1 MGDLRHAFRLMR
13 RAPGFT
19 AAAILTLALGV
30 GVNTAV
36 FTLVRAVLL
45 RPLPY
50 HEPDRLVSIARSYRS
65 PEQRPRRGIL
75 TGKEVHLFRDRAMT
89 LADSAVVHQYS
100 SEMSSPVDLFLPDG
114 AERLR
119 GGLVTSN
126 FFEVLG
132 VPAALGRLFSSRDG
146 EAEPVAVLSDGYW
159 RRRFAADPAV
169 IGRTVEMMQVG
180 RFETRPRPFT
190 IVGVLPAR
198 FRFTY
203 PRETEIWAILPWSE
217 VRPTNALEYELVAR
231 LRPGVESGEVQG
243 ELTSLMRQMLQQD
256 PRISRDYIAN
266 TSALATTLPELAR
279 AEARPGVLLLAAV
292 AGVVLLIACINV
304 VLLLL
309 ARMVEREREVAVRA
323 AIGAGLGALTRQL
336 LVESGALVV
345 VAGAAA
351 LLAAF
356 LAQPMLRA
364 LVPPLVPRG
373 DELSVDLQVLAF
385 AGGLSVLLAV
395 VCGLAPLLQAR
406 VRDLHGTLKQS
417 GTTASGGRH
426 LAIWRNAV
434 VTVQVAVVLV
444 LLVGAALL
452 LHSFWRLRHVDLG
465 YDGRNVITMEMR
477 LMREPYRNDT
487 AVRATRRFERD
498 LMERVRALPGVT
510 EASVTTSVPM
520 RGVDFRRYVSP
531 VNGPEQLAN
540 ERTVDYAYFKLM
552 RIPIVAGRAFTE
564 GDTETSPPVAVVSQ
578 RFART
583 AFGER
588 NPIGERLDLRDR
600 KPEIVGVV
608 GDVRQV
614 SVTEAP
620 RAAYYLPQTQDPT
633 GVLCL
638 VARAQGDTTAAA
650 AAIRKIVDSLDPQQ
664 PVERIT
670 TLDRIVEQTT
680 SEDRFYAAT
689 TGAFAIAAL
698 LLALAGLFGVVARN
712 VAERTRELAIRT
724 ALGADPRLLVRFAVM
739 RGLRP
744 VVLGTAAGLVGAFWL
759 SRLLQR
765 FLFEVSPLD
774 PWAYGA
780 AAALLLAAATAACYL
795 PARRV
800 TRVEPVSALR
810 AE

>member
-36 FTLVRAVLL
+36 FSLVRAVLL

-50 HEPDRLVSIARSYRS
+50 QEPDRLVSIARNYQA
-65 PEQRPRRGIL
+65 PGQRARRGIL
-75 TGKEVHLFRDRAMT
+75 TGKEVHLFRDRATT
-89 LADSAVVHQYS
+89 LAESAVVHVYS
-100 SEMSSPVDLFLPDG
+100 FELSSPVDLFLPDG

-132 VPAALGRLFSSRDG
+132 VRAALGRLFSSRDDD
-146 EAEPVAVLSDGYW
+146 AAPVAVLSDGYW

-169 IGRTVEMMQVG
+169 VGKTVDMMQVG
-180 RFETRPRPFT
+180 RFETRPRRFT

-203 PRETEIWAILPWSE
+203 PRETEVWAIFPWSE
-217 VRPTNALEYELVAR
+217 VRPTNALEYELVGR
-231 LRPGVESGEVQG
+231 LRPGVESGEAQA

-256 PRISRDYIAN
+256 PRASKDYIAN
-266 TSALATTLPELAR
+266 TSVLATTLPELAR
-279 AEARPGVLLLAAV
+279 AEARPGVLLLVAV

-304 VLLLL
+304 ILLML
-309 ARMVEREREVAVRA
+309 ARMVEREREIAVRA
-323 AIGAGLGALTRQL
+323 AIGARLGAFARQL
-336 LVESGALVV
+336 LVESAMLVA
-345 VAGAAA
+345 VAAGTGV
-351 LLAAF
+351 LAAF
-356 LAQPMLRA
+356 LLQPVLRA

-373 DELSVDLQVLAF
+373 DELTVDLQVLAF
-385 AGGLSVLLAV
+385 AGGLSVLLAL
-395 VCGLAPLLQAR
+395 VCGLAPLWQAR
-406 VRDLHGTLKQS
+406 ASDIHDTLKQTA
-417 GTTASGGRH
+417 TTASGGRH
-426 LAIWRNAV
+426 LAMWRNAV
-434 VTVQVAVVLV
+434 VMVQVAVVLV

-465 YDGRNVITMEMR
+465 YDGRNVITMEMS
-477 LMREPYRNDT
+477 LLREPYRNDT
-487 AVRATRRFERD
+487 AVQATRAFERD

-540 ERTVDYAYFKLM
+540 ERTVDYAYFKVM

-564 GDTETSPPVAVVSQ
+564 HDTETSPPVAVVSQ

-583 AFGER
+583 AFGDR
-588 NPIGERLDLRDR
+588 NPIGEHLDLRDR
-600 KPEIVGVV
+600 KPEIVGVA
-608 GDVRQV
+608 GDVRHV

-620 RAAYYLPQTQDPT
+620 LPAYYLPQTQDPT

-638 VARAQGDTTAAA
+638 VVRTQGDRAAQA
-650 AAIRKIVDSLDPQQ
+650 AAIRKVIYAIDPRQ

-680 SEDRFYAAT
+680 SEDRFYAVT
-689 TGAFAIAAL
+689 TGAFAGAAL

-724 ALGADPRLLVRFAVM
+724 ALGADARVLVRFAIV

-744 VVLGTAAGLVGAFWL
+744 VVLGTAAGLVGAYWL

-765 FLFEVSPLD
+765 FLFEVSPLE

-780 AAALLLAAATAACYL
+780 AAALLLAAATVACYL
-795 PARRV
+795 PARRATCV
-800 TRVEPVSALR
+800 DPVSALR

>member
-385 AGGLSVLLAV
+385 AGGLSVLLVV

-487 AVRATRRFERD
+487 AAQATRRFERD